1 MVAIFKD
8 KASLM
13 QGIHGIVEI
22 LPEENEVFV
31 LNKERLWADDIIDD
45 LVYTAVFSPSG
56 EVQRLVYRVVR
67 EVGEQVGVYPAS
79 IQSLYEQMG
88 RGKVSGFTVPALNLR
103 GPTYD
108 EARAAIRAQ
117 RALNAGP
124 VIFELAKSEMGYT
137 NQSPQEYATCV
148 LAAAIKEQQGEEGY
162 GPIFIQGDHFQVNAS
177 KFHQDREPEI
187 RAMQRLI
194 DQAIQAGFYNI
205 DIDTSTLVDLS
216 GQTIDAQQEDNY
228 TVSAGL
234 IQYIRSKS
242 PEGLTISVGG
252 EIGEVG
258 SQNSTPEE
266 LRAYM
271 KGLRKALEERVETE
285 EDNGPADDIPGP
297 SKISVQTGTTHGGVP
312 APDGTIKEV
321 NLDFDTLKTLSD
333 IAREE
338 YGMAGAV
345 QHGASTLPDDLFHK
359 FPEVGTA
366 EIHLATGFQNLIMDH
381 KRFPKKLRERMYDY
395 LKQHHSQERKEGWTE
410 QQFFY
415 KLRKKAHAPFKW
427 QLWDLNEDAKTAIM
441 NDLQGKFEF
450 LYKQLGIVRRQTE
463 ITSVLAETESDVQA
477 D

>member
-1 MVAIFKD
+1 VAIFKD
-8 KASLM
+8 EASLI

-22 LPEENEVFV
+22 MPEENEIYV
-31 LNKERLWADDIIDD
+31 LNKERLWADDVIDD
-45 LVYTAVFSPSG
+45 LVYTAVFSRSE
-56 EVQRLVYRVVR
+56 EVKQLTYRVVR
-67 EVGEQVGVYPAS
+67 EIGKQVGVYPAS
-79 IQSLYEQMG
+79 IQSLYDHIGQ
-88 RGKVSGFTVPALNLR
+88 GKVSGFTVPAFNLR
-103 GPTYD
+103 GPAYD

-137 NQSPQEYATCV
+137 DQSPAEYATCV
-148 LAAAIKEQQGEEGY
+148 LAAAIKEQQGEKGY

-177 KFHQDREPEI
+177 KYHEDREAEI
-187 RAMQRLI
+187 EVIRRLI

-216 GQTIDAQQEDNY
+216 RNSVRDQQEENY
-228 TVSAGL
+228 TVSAEL

-242 PEGLTISVGG
+242 PGGVTISVGG

-271 KGLRKALEERVETE
+271 KGLQQALESNGESE
-285 EDNGPADDIPGP
+285 EGNGP

-312 APDGTIKEV
+312 APDGSITEV
-321 NLDFDTLKTLSD
+321 NVDFDTLKTLSE
-333 IAREE
+333 IARKE

-359 FPEVGTA
+359 FPEMGTA

-381 KRFPKKLRERMYDY
+381 KRFPKKLREQMYQY
-395 LKQHHSQERKEGWTE
+395 LKEYHSPERKAGWTD

-415 KLRKKAHAPFKW
+415 KLRKKAHAPFKRE
-427 QLWDLNEDAKTAIM
+427 LWDLPEDTKSVIM
-441 NDLQGKFEF
+441 DDLQGKFEF
-450 LYKQLGIVRRQTE
+450 LFKQLGIAGKQS
-463 ITSVLAETESDVQA
+463 IAASALTESEPEVESG
-477 D
+477 

>member
-1 MVAIFKD
+1 MAIFKD
-8 KASLM
+8 EASLHN
-13 QGIHGIVEI
+13 GIHGVVEI

-45 LVYTAVFSPSG
+45 LVYTAVFSPSE
-56 EVQRLVYRVVR
+56 EVRQLVYRVVR
-67 EVGEQVGVYPAS
+67 DIGNQVGVYPAS

-88 RGKVSGFTVPALNLR
+88 RGEVSGFTVPALNLR

-117 RALNAGP
+117 HALNAGP

-137 NQSPQEYATCV
+137 NQSPAEYVTCV
-148 LAAAIKEQQGEEGY
+148 LSAAIKEQQGEEGY
-162 GPIFIQGDHFQVNAS
+162 GPIFIQGDHFQINAR
-177 KFHQDREPEI
+177 KFHSDRETEI
-187 RAMQRLI
+187 QAIQQLI
-194 DQAIQAGFYNI
+194 DHAIQAGFYNI

-216 GQTIDAQQEDNY
+216 GQTVDDQQEDNY

-242 PEGLTISVGG
+242 PEGVRISVGG

-258 SQNSTPEE
+258 SQNSAPEE

-271 KGLRKALEERVETE
+271 KGLRRALEKRIETE
-285 EDNGPADDIPGP
+285 EDSGATDDIPGP

-321 NLDFDTLKTLSD
+321 NLDFDTLKTLSF

-345 QHGASTLPDDLFHK
+345 QHGASTLPEDLFHK
-359 FPEVGTA
+359 FPEVSTA
-366 EIHLATGFQNLIMDH
+366 EVHLATGFQNLIMDH
-381 KRFPKKLRERMYDY
+381 KRFPKKLREQMYHY
-395 LKQHHSQERKEGWTE
+395 LQEHHSQERKEGWSE
-410 QQFFY
+410 QQFLY
-415 KLRKKAHAPFKW
+415 KLRKKAHAPFKR
-427 QLWDLNEDAKTAIM
+427 QLWDLPEEAKSGIM
-441 NDLQGKFEF
+441 DDLQGKFEF
-450 LYKQLGIVRRQTE
+450 LYTQLGVAERWKE
-463 ITSVLAETESDVQA
+463 IASRLEQTESDMQA
-477 D
+477 G